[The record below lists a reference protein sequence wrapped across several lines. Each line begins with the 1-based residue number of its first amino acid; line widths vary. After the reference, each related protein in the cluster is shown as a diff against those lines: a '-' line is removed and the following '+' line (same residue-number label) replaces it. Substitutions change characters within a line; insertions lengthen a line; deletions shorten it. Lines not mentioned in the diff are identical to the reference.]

1 MLQKAQNSQKESVIG
16 QEKEAI
22 RLAWNSLQIES
33 RISGTPI
40 TTNIFEEELNKNN
53 SNDAEVNYEDDDET
67 KGFLV
72 EFSKTHNQ
80 YTVDKNGNITYVK
93 IIIEEDVEP
102 TETIYATLY
111 DDGTLAFSND
121 NSKDMN
127 KVVINTYSIAKND
140 IFETED
146 DIPWKNE
153 RTQVIY
159 VDFVNKIV
167 PLNTQRWFQGCENLI
182 EFKHMKNL
190 NTSNVTSLL
199 GMYLG
204 CSKLESIN
212 VKYYNTKNV
221 TNFRSM
227 FQECSSLTELD
238 VTNFYTANAINM
250 RSMFQECS
258 NLTKLDLTS
267 FDTRNVTDMSYLFT
281 NSNKIQTIYVGKLWS
296 VTNVTKENEMFLS
309 CDSLLGGNGTK
320 YDYSNQGK
328 NYARI
333 DKSGQTGYF
342 TDINQGLEENNTPL
356 EYIETTGVQY
366 IDTGYKTNQTTE
378 IEIDIYPTESDKWL
392 FGSRTDTFNIDRFG
406 LFLTSDPQY
415 WIIIGNN
422 DTSNYSSI
430 SNVLAR
436 HKIYLSN
443 SKLKIDGNEIKAF
456 TSNVT
461 NGNVELC
468 ICTMKQESYIDNRK
482 FVGKIYSFKIW
493 DNGTLVRELVPVKNT
508 ITNSAGLYDR
518 VEKKF
523 YPNLGSGSFTTGPA
537 KSNN

>member
-153 RTQVIY
+153 RTQIQY
-159 VDFVNKIV
+159 VDFVNIV
-167 PLNTQRWFQGCENLI
+167 APTNTARWFQGCENLL
-182 EFKHMKNL
+182 ELKHMQNL
-190 NTSNVTSLL
+190 NTSNVTSMLR
-199 GMYLG
+199 MFNV
-204 CSKLESIN
+204 CSKLENIN
-212 VKYYNTKNV
+212 MRYFNTKNV
-221 TNFRSM
+221 TNYYAM
-227 FQECSSLTELD
+227 FASC
-238 VTNFYTANAINM
+238 
-250 RSMFQECS
+250 
-258 NLTKLDLTS
+258 TKLRNLDLTS
-267 FDTRNVTDMSYLFT
+267 FNTENATDMTSIFHTCSNLINIDLSSFNTRNVTSMACLFY
-281 NSNKIQTIYVGKLWS
+281 NCNKLQSIYVSALWDT
-296 VTNVTKENEMFLS
+296 TNVIDDYEMFGY
-309 CDSLLGGNGTK
+309 CNSLIGGNGTK
-320 YDYSNQGK
+320 YNSGN
-328 NYARI
+328 NRSYAVI
-333 DKSGQTGYF
+333 DKPGQTGYL
-342 TDINQGLEENNTPL
+342 TDIRQNLENNNIPL
-356 EYIETTGVQY
+356 EYIQSTGTQY
-366 IDTGYKTNQTTE
+366 INTGYIPNQTTE
-378 IEIDIYPTESDKWL
+378 IEADMHPTASSKWL
-392 FGSRTDTFNIDRFG
+392 FGSRTDTLNTDRFG
-406 LFLTSDPQY
+406 LFLNSDTQY

-422 DTSNYSSI
+422 DTSNYV
-430 SNVLAR
+430 NVPSVLNR
-436 HKIYLSN
+436 HKIYLSGT
-443 SKLKIDGNEIKAF
+443 KLKLDGTENK
-456 TSNVT
+456 TYSSNVI
-461 NGNVELC
+461 NGSYNLC
-468 ICTMKQESYIDNRK
+468 IGTINTGNAVDERY

-493 DNGTLVRELVPVKNT
+493 DNENLVRDYIPVTNT
-508 ITNSAGLYDR
+508 IINKAGLYDS

-523 YPNLGSGSFTTGPA
+523 YPNLGSGNFTAGSA
-537 KSNN
+537 KNNNN